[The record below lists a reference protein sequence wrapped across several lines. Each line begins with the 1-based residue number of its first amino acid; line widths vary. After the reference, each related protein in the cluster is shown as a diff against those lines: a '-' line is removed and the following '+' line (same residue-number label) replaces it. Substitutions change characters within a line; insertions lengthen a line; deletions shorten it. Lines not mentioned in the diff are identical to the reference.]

1 MGRVIAI
8 PWYRA
13 EDYSRLRESVS
24 DPHAM
29 ASAFDAWQASALNN
43 EQVARDAGFTVV
55 RVLLEPGAF
64 AAWCTERGLSPDGA
78 ARVRFA
84 SENANSADP
93 DASRAPLWKSLA

>member
-1 MGRVIAI
+1 MGRVIGM

-13 EDYSRLRESVS
+13 EDYSRLRQIVS

-29 ASAFDAWQASALNN
+29 ASAFDAWLASAQNN
-43 EQVARDAGFTVV
+43 EQVAKDAGFTVV
-55 RVLLEPGAF
+55 RVLLEPLSF

-84 SENANSADP
+84 SESANSPDP
-93 DASRAPLWKSLA
+93 DASRAPLKEPLT